1 MAEANDTITTQV
13 RQDTPTQRLAAAAAG
28 FTAANLPPDT
38 LASAKDCLLDH
49 IAVSLYGMQQPW
61 SGFVADMVACDGGSP
76 QASVY
81 GRRLRVPASAAALV
95 NGTAAHGFELDDWH
109 AGSLSHLGAAVIPA
123 VLAVAERDHLHGRDV
138 LAAIVAGYEVMA
150 RAGMSGIPSIILR
163 GYHPTGTHG
172 PIGAAGGVGNLLRV
186 SPQVMTAAL
195 GIGASCAAGL
205 MEFSQ
210 DEEGTMVK
218 RVHAGRA
225 AQAGVVAV
233 DLAQRGLTAPR
244 ASLDGKYGYCRVL
257 SDEPNPDALV
267 RGLGEDFEIRRNNVK
282 PYACCGMLHAPM
294 DAIMDLMA
302 AHKFTH
308 ADIED
313 VVIGGS
319 RAVVEQHAST
329 APESVMAA
337 QYSMPYAAAV
347 ALLGRSLDPR
357 MFDEGSYRDAKVL
370 GLARRVRLEI
380 YPEIERVFPGK
391 LGGAARIRLKDGRQF
406 EARVIDA
413 RGTTD
418 NPFGREGI
426 VAKARALCDGLLPSS
441 AIDELIDRV
450 YSFDGTADAGSLA
463 QFLDLRVGA
472 TGPAPGE
479 RPAPA
484 AVNFR

>member
-1 MAEANDTITTQV
+1 MTGTSARDSSSAAASMET
-13 RQDTPTQRLAAAAAG
+13 TPTQRLAAAAAA
-28 FTAANLPPDT
+28 FTADT
-38 LASAKDCLLDH
+38 LPLDTLESAKDCLLDH

-61 SGFVADMVACDGGSP
+61 TGFVADMVASDGGAP
-76 QASVY
+76 QSSVY
-81 GRRLRVPASAAALV
+81 GRGLRVPAQAAALV

-123 VLAVAERDHLHGRDV
+123 VLAVAERDRLSGRDV

-150 RAGMSGIPSIILR
+150 RAGMSGIPSIIER

-186 SPQVMTAAL
+186 SPEVMTAAL
-195 GIGASCAAGL
+195 GIGASCAGGL

-210 DEEGTMVK
+210 DESGTMVK

-233 DLAQRGLTAPR
+233 DLAQRGVTAPR

-257 SDEPNPDALV
+257 SDEPNPDALWQ
-267 RGLGEDFEIRRNNVK
+267 GLGEDFEIRRNNVK

-294 DAIMDLMA
+294 DAVRDLMK
-302 AHKFTH
+302 AHGFTH
-308 ADIED
+308 ADVDDI
-313 VVIGGS
+313 VIGGS
-319 RAVVEQHAST
+319 RVVVEQHASI
-329 APESVMAA
+329 APDSVMAA

-357 MFDEGSYRDAKVL
+357 MFDEGSYRDPLVL
-370 GLARRVRLEI
+370 GLTQRIKLEI
-380 YPEIERVFPGK
+380 DPVVEAAFPGK
-391 LGGAARIRLKDGRQF
+391 LAGSARIRLKDGRKF
-406 EARVIDA
+406 ETRVIDA

-426 VAKARALCDGLLPSS
+426 IAKARALCEGLLPPG
-441 AIDELIDRV
+441 AVDHLVERV
-450 YSFDGTADAGSLA
+450 YSFDNASDAGALVRLLDPPLSQRSL
-463 QFLDLRVGA
+463 
-472 TGPAPGE
+472 TI
-479 RPAPA
+479 
-484 AVNFR
+484 AVSR

>member
-1 MAEANDTITTQV
+1 MTPKSAMPMAQ
-13 RQDTPTQRLAAAAAG
+13 TPTQRLAAAAAG
-28 FTAANLPPDT
+28 FTADNLPPDT
-38 LASAKDCLLDH
+38 LESAKDYLLDH

-61 SGFVADMVACDGGSP
+61 SGFVADMVAADGGAA

-95 NGTAAHGFELDDWH
+95 NGTAAHGFELDAWH

-123 VLAVAERDHLHGRDV
+123 VLAIAERDRLHGRDV

-150 RAGMSGIPSIILR
+150 RAGMSVAPGVIMR

-172 PIGAAGGVGNLLRV
+172 PIGAAAGVGNLLRV
-186 SPQVMTAAL
+186 APKVMTAAL

-233 DLAQRGLTAPR
+233 DLALRGLTAPR
-244 ASLDGKYGYCRVL
+244 ASLDGKYGYANVFT
-257 SDEPNPDALV
+257 DVPNPDALV
-267 RGLGEDFEIRRNNVK
+267 KELGEDFEIRRNNVK

-294 DAIMDLMA
+294 DAVEDIMK
-302 AHKFTH
+302 AHRIAL
-308 ADIED
+308 ADIDD

-347 ALLGRSLDPR
+347 ALMGRSLDPR
-357 MFDEGSYRDAKVL
+357 MFDEGSYQDANIL
-370 GLARRVRLEI
+370 GLARRIRLEMD
-380 YPEIERVFPGK
+380 PQIEAVFPGK
-391 LGGAARIRLKDGRQF
+391 LAGAARIRTKDGRTF

-418 NPFGREGI
+418 NPFGRDGI
-426 VAKARALCDGLLPSS
+426 IAKARALCDGLLSPSD
-441 AIDELIDRV
+441 IDELIGRV
-450 YSFDGTADAGSLA
+450 FSFDGTADAGSLA
-463 QFLDLRVGA
+463 QFLDQSTARAGHGLAVVNLRQRV
-472 TGPAPGE
+472 
-479 RPAPA
+479 
-484 AVNFR
+484 

>member
-1 MAEANDTITTQV
+1 MAEASDTQIAAL
-13 RQDTPTQRLAAAAAG
+13 TPTQRLAAAAAG
-28 FTAANLPPDT
+28 FTAGTLPVDT
-38 LASAKDCLLDH
+38 LESAKDYLLDH

-61 SGFVADMVACDGGSP
+61 SGFVADMVAVDGGTP

-81 GRRLRVPASAAALV
+81 GRRLRVPAGAAALV

-123 VLAVAERDHLHGRDV
+123 VLAVAERDRLHGRDV

-150 RAGMSGIPSIILR
+150 RAGMSGIPSIIMR

-172 PIGAAGGVGNLLRV
+172 PIGAAAGVGNLLGV
-186 SPQVMTAAL
+186 SPEVMTWAL

-210 DEEGTMVK
+210 DEAGTMVK

-257 SDEPNPDALV
+257 SDAPNPDALV
-267 RGLGEDFEIRRNNVK
+267 KGLGEDFEIRRNNVK

-294 DAIMDLMA
+294 DAVEDLM
-302 AHKFTH
+302 KKH
-308 ADIED
+308 AIRLDDID
-313 VVIGGS
+313 DIVIGGS

-329 APESVMAA
+329 VIESVMAA

-347 ALLGRSLDPR
+347 ALLGKSLDPR
-357 MFDEGSYRDAKVL
+357 MFDEGRYRDPQVMN
-370 GLARRVRLEI
+370 LARRVRLEVD
-380 YPEIERVFPGK
+380 PAIEAVFPGK
-391 LGGAARIRLKDGRQF
+391 LGGTARIRVKDGRQF
-406 EARVIDA
+406 ELRVIDA

-426 VAKARALCDGLLPSS
+426 VAKARALCDGLLPPA
-441 AIDELIDRV
+441 AIDELIERV
-450 YSFDGTADAGSLA
+450 FGFERETDAGALA
-463 QFLDLRVGA
+463 QFLDEAAARRVPHVVFNLR
-472 TGPAPGE
+472 
-479 RPAPA
+479 
-484 AVNFR
+484 